1 MQKKVFPFKKEN
13 RLKSKKGFQFVYSKG
28 HSFVDGMSVLYV
40 LPNKGEELKLG
51 CAVGKKL
58 GCAVV
63 RNHVKRLMRE
73 VFRQHRS
80 ELKNGYHIIWMAR
93 RKLVKADL
101 KTYEKVFLKLS
112 KKAVLLQ

>member
-13 RLKSKKGFQFVYSKG
+13 RLKSKRSFQFVYTKG
-28 HSFVDGMSVLYV
+28 HSYVDGMSVLYV
-40 LPNKGEELKLG
+40 LPQQEEEMKLG

-73 VFRQHRS
+73 VFRQHRA
-80 ELKNGYHIIWMAR
+80 ELKKGYHIIWMAR
-93 RKLVKADL
+93 RNIVKADF
-101 KTYEKVFLKLS
+101 KTYEKVFLRLVKR
-112 KKAVLLQ
+112 AALLQ